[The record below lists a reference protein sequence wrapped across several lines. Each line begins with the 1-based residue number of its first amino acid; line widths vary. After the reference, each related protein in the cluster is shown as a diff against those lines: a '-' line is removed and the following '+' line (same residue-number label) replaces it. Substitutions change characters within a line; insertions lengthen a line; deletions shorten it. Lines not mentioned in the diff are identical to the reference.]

1 MKNNEKSIKINYI
14 YNLTYQILSIITP
27 LITAPYLSRVLKA
40 DGIGEYS
47 YTGSLVAYFIMVAA
61 LGTLNYGN
69 REISYLQNDR
79 KKRTKVFWEIEL
91 LSMASVAVVL
101 CAYFV
106 FLIFYK
112 EHRTLLLI
120 QSLCLISVAMDIAW
134 LLQGLEEF
142 GKVIGRNIFF
152 KVVNIAF
159 IFIAIKSK
167 EDLLL
172 YVLGMCVME
181 LLSNMSI
188 WLYVPKFVDRP
199 VLRELRPFSHLKATC
214 SLFVPT
220 IATTIYTM
228 MDKTM
233 LGLFSDGCYENGY
246 YEQATKLSKMTLTI
260 VTALGTVMIPRIGKY
275 FGEGKEEKVKDL
287 LYESFRFV
295 WFMGLPLCFGLMGV
309 SYNFV
314 PWFYGEGFEPIS
326 DLLIIL
332 ALLIPIIGIS
342 NVIGIQY
349 LITTRREKLLSKSVF
364 AGAVVNMMLNCALIP
379 FFYSNGAAVASV
391 IAELVITIMQ
401 LWYVR
406 KELSIRKIF
415 YMSRNYI
422 ISSIAM
428 LPVLYLE
435 NGLLTSNII
444 NTICMI
450 ASGFL
455 IYIGILLLLKDKF
468 LMKLLKTIEAK
479 IKK

>member
-1 MKNNEKSIKINYI
+1 
-14 YNLTYQILSIITP
+14 
-27 LITAPYLSRVLKA
+27 
-40 DGIGEYS
+40 
-47 YTGSLVAYFIMVAA
+47 
-61 LGTLNYGN
+61 
-69 REISYLQNDR
+69 
-79 KKRTKVFWEIEL
+79 
-91 LSMASVAVVL
+91 
-101 CAYFV
+101 
-106 FLIFYK
+106 
-112 EHRTLLLI
+112 
-120 QSLCLISVAMDIAW
+120 
-134 LLQGLEEF
+134 
-142 GKVIGRNIFF
+142 
-152 KVVNIAF
+152 
-159 IFIAIKSK
+159 
-167 EDLLL
+167 
-172 YVLGMCVME
+172 
-181 LLSNMSI
+181 
-188 WLYVPKFVDRP
+188 
-199 VLRELRPFSHLKATC
+199 
-214 SLFVPT
+214 
-220 IATTIYTM
+220 
-228 MDKTM
+228 
-233 LGLFSDGCYENGY
+233 
-246 YEQATKLSKMTLTI
+246 MTLTI

-275 FGEGKEEKVKDL
+275 FGEGKDEKVKDL

-295 WFMGLPLCFGLMGV
+295 WLMGLPLCFGLMGV

-435 NGLLTSNII
+435 NGLLSSNII